1 MPSHATHI
9 LEAALPHIVF
19 DGWTDAVLKRAAAEI
34 GLSEFEC
41 NRVFPNGVADALAMW
56 SETADAAMVVAFAQE
71 TAENKLK
78 IREKIALLCM
88 LRFRQHAGNR
98 EAVRRAVAWVNLP
111 WNSPHGLRALYKT
124 VDAMWHAAGDTATDW
139 NFYTK
144 RALLAKVYGSSLYVW
159 LNDTSEDLVET
170 EAFLRRRIEN
180 VMQIEK
186 AKAKA
191 KTSLD
196 SLANWFPK
204 PNTSR

>member
-1 MPSHATHI
+1 MQSLPSQI
-9 LEAALPHIVF
+9 LHAALPHIVF
-19 DGWTDAVLKRAAAEI
+19 DGWTDAVLTRAAADI

-41 NRVFPNGVADALAMW
+41 KRVFPNGVADALAMW
-56 SETADAAMVVAFAQE
+56 SEAADAQMIAAFEQE
-71 TAENKLK
+71 TAEKKLK

-88 LRFRQHAGNR
+88 LRFRQHASNR
-98 EAVRRAVAWVNLP
+98 EAVRRAVAWYNLP

-159 LNDTSEDLVET
+159 LNDTSEDLTET
-170 EAFLRRRIEN
+170 EAFLKRRIDN

-191 KTSLD
+191 KESLNKLSD
-196 SLANWFPK
+196 WVPK
-204 PNTSR
+204 SVRR